1 MSKSFFPYNKDIL
14 LALITSI
21 VGYMVLIS
29 TNRVGL
35 VDITIEA
42 ILFSIA
48 SIIGFNGYRRSSK
61 SINKHFK
68 KFELFYGI
76 TYSIAVV
83 SFIIGIYFFINNPTI
98 LEIELANVTESTLL
112 IIMSLIKSS
121 SLIFLIFTWIYFY
134 KYLKITES
142 PRKNILIFFS
152 GFLLYLMLSV
162 VIWFITNDTSVLSLG
177 IVVGSVIGIFAM
189 IAQDKRTR
197 YLTIIFTVYSSIHLV
212 EFYMMGIGKSLA
224 SGLNNP
230 IYWGVT
236 VLYFCEVNRWIK
248 NETSDG

>member
-1 MSKSFFPYNKDIL
+1 MKMSKSFFSYQKDIL
-14 LALITSI
+14 LAFITSI

-35 VDITIEA
+35 VDLTIEA
-42 ILFSIA
+42 VLFSIA

-61 SINKHFK
+61 SINNHFK

-76 TYSIAVV
+76 TYLIAVV
-83 SFIIGIYFFINNPTI
+83 SFIIGIYFFANNPTI
-98 LEIELANVTESTLL
+98 LEIELRNVTESTLL

-121 SLIFLIFTWIYFY
+121 SLIFLIFTWSYFY
-134 KYLKITES
+134 KYLKISAST
-142 PRKNILIFFS
+142 RKNILMFLS
-152 GFLLYLMLSV
+152 GFLLYWMLSI
-162 VIWFITNDTSVLSLG
+162 VIWLITNDLNVLSLG

-197 YLTIIFTVYSSIHLV
+197 YLTIIFIIYSSIHLV
-212 EFYMMGIGKSLA
+212 EFYMMGLGKSLA

-230 IYWGVT
+230 VYWGVT
-236 VLYFCEVNRWIK
+236 VLYFCEVNRWIN
-248 NETSDG
+248 NEI